1 MAVNNERIRFEIK
14 KIIDDDSNDVKEI
27 RA

>member
-27 RA
+27 KA